1 MSGNNI
7 ICDLSY
13 LAIIEISGTDAES
26 FLNAQFTSN
35 IKKLSEHQLQYS
47 VWCNPKGQ
55 VKTTFYIFRH
65 ADNFYILLPEELK
78 VSFLKQLSMYILRSN
93 VQLIDQSDSLTI
105 LGLCLEK
112 SDVSQ
117 SDILKQIPDV
127 LAVLPLPLTE
137 TEQKYSRYIIVTDI
151 RQAEPVRESLT
162 EQFTES
168 DLSVWKSLDIQTGIP
183 WLTQETTE
191 RFLPQMLNLDLIG
204 ALDYQKGCY
213 PGQEIIARLH
223 YRGELKSK
231 LYLITCILKDMPEPG
246 ASIVSS
252 ENKTVGTAIQAQ
264 TDVETTYLLAVIEN
278 ASIQDKL
285 FLYDTDGPQLTIA
298 SLIEQTD

>member
-35 IKKLSEHQLQYS
+35 IKKLSEHRLQYS

-78 VSFLKQLSMYILRSN
+78 VSFLKQLSMYILRAN
-93 VQLIDQSDSLTI
+93 VQLIDQSDSLTR

-127 LAVLPLPLTE
+127 LTVLPIPLTE
-137 TEQKYSRYIIVTDI
+137 TEQRHSRYIIVTDI
-151 RQAEPVRESLT
+151 RQAEPVRKNLT

-168 DLSVWKSLDIQTGIP
+168 DLYMWKGLDIQTGIP
-183 WLTQETTE
+183 WLTQETAE

-298 SLIEQTD
+298 SLIKQTD